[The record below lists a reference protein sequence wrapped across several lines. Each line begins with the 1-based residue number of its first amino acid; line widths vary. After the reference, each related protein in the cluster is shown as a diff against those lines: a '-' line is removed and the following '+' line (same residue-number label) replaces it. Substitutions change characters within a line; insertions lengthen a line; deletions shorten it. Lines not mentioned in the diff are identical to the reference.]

1 MGYDKLIGFL
11 NKNLHNNSFKNIF
24 YDSNESGSIVANH
37 IFFDITFIIYLCIT
51 KIEEDIDNIIKCILA
66 IKYVNKKYVIEK
78 IEQILKKDYWQQI
91 NFNINKILSCDN
103 VISMIDSLKEEI
115 NKNINE
121 LLSLV
126 ILFKLKHIVNTI
138 HVMKFIKSINLFFD
152 GIPSYSKILEQ
163 RKRRLNNYIDSKE
176 RKELFKKYFND
187 IEKNVIEED
196 GLIYDYF
203 VWLDNKFNFNK
214 SIGPFSYI
222 LLKIQN
228 IIKDRI
234 HSFFPKIKITID
246 FSINYGEAD
255 FKILKFIENK
265 NKSSEI
271 FIHSCDSDFIYFI
284 ILFQLKS
291 NQKLLKINY
300 NFIRYNVKN
309 EDDYMLINATTLINN
324 LIDKYKIVNKLNNFN
339 KINFIFDFLV
349 LVFMFGNDIL
359 PPNYEINTELSLALL
374 FETHY
379 LITKEE
385 ENIIN
390 LSSKN
395 LINFYNFKKWLTL
408 IKNKHSQT
416 IIILNKYYKLP
427 YNFIIFCTDKLNY
440 NIHDIINKLIIPYL
454 SYQGSLITYDKTDIR
469 SILFKKN
476 KSKVFNPL
484 DKFNSEIKEYL
495 NEYLN
500 KIFDYSN
507 INDYGLIKLERV
519 ADITNNS
526 FQNLYN
532 FLNTKVSNSNKFNY
546 DEFKNLKEIDSF
558 FKNIKSNF
566 NTKTYLETLYVHIY
580 IYFKDFNSF
589 SPYLLSYYNYLNSP
603 PISEII
609 NFIDNNDMNDFQIKI
624 ISKLKQNKTKKYF
637 CPISHHLFITPY
649 LIDSI
654 YIDEV
659 KYLSNIKEI
668 LTLIKNQID
677 NIWFEEDN
685 NYFNLKDINPMTFI
699 EVCDNAIRF
708 YKSKFVLSLIS
719 NNQKLLL

>member
-11 NKNLHNNSFKNIF
+11 NKNLHNDSFKNVF
-24 YDSNESGSIVANH
+24 YDSNESGYIVAND
-37 IFFDITFIIYLCIT
+37 IFFDITFIIYSCIT
-51 KIEEDIDNIIKCILA
+51 KIEEDIDNIIKCILS
-66 IKYVNKKYVIEK
+66 IKYVSRKIVIEK
-78 IEQILKKDYWQQI
+78 IEKILKKKYWEQI
-91 NFNINKILSCDN
+91 NFNINKILSCNN
-103 VISMIDSLKEEI
+103 VISMIESLKEEI

-121 LLSLV
+121 LLSFI
-126 ILFKLKHIVNTI
+126 ILFKLKQNVNNI
-138 HVMKFIKSINLFFD
+138 HVMKFIKSINIFFD

-163 RKRRLNNYIDSKE
+163 RKRRLNNYIDSRE
-176 RKELFKKYFND
+176 RKRLFKKYFD
-187 IEKNVIEED
+187 GIEENIIEED

-203 VWLDNKFNFNK
+203 VWLDNRFNFNK

-228 IIKDRI
+228 IIKDKI
-234 HSFFPKIKITID
+234 NIFFPGIKVTID

-255 FKILKFIENK
+255 FKILKFIEKK

-284 ILFQLKS
+284 LLFQLKS

-300 NFIRYNVKN
+300 NFLRYNVKN
-309 EDDYMLINATTLINN
+309 ENEYMLINATTLINN
-324 LIDKYKIVNKLNNFN
+324 LIDKYKLVNKLNNLN
-339 KINFIFDFLV
+339 KNNFIFDFLL

-359 PPNYEINTELSLALL
+359 PYNFEINTELSLALL

-379 LITKEE
+379 LITKEG
-385 ENIIN
+385 ENIVN
-390 LSSKN
+390 LSSKT
-395 LINFYNFKKWLTL
+395 LIKFNNFKKWLLL
-408 IKNKHSQT
+408 IKKKNSQT
-416 IIILNKYYKLP
+416 IILLNKYYKLP

-440 NIHDIINKLIIPYL
+440 NIYDIINKLIIPYL
-454 SYQGSLITYDKTDIR
+454 AYQGSLINFDKTDIR
-469 SILFKKN
+469 CILFKKN
-476 KSKVFNPL
+476 KGKKCNPL
-484 DKFNSEIKEYL
+484 DKFNSEIQDYL

-507 INDYGLIKLERV
+507 INDYGLIKLEKV
-519 ADITNNS
+519 ADITNNP

-532 FLNTKVSNSNKFNY
+532 FLNTKISKSNKFNSY
-546 DEFKNLKEIDSF
+546 ELKNLKEIDSF

-566 NTKTYLETLYVHIY
+566 NTRTYLETLFIHIHL
-580 IYFKDFNSF
+580 YFKDFNTF
-589 SPYLLSYYNYLNSP
+589 NPYLLSYYNYLNSP
-603 PISEII
+603 PLSEII
-609 NFIDNNDMNDFQIKI
+609 NFIDNNDMNDFQESLLCRIKENNI
-624 ISKLKQNKTKKYF
+624 KKYF

-668 LTLIKNQID
+668 LILIKNQID
-677 NIWFEEDN
+677 NIWFEDN
-685 NYFNLKDINPMTFI
+685 NENFNLKDINPITFI

-708 YKSKFVLSLIS
+708 YKSKFVLSLIT

>member
-11 NKNLHNNSFKNIF
+11 NKNLYNDSFKNIF

-66 IKYVNKKYVIEK
+66 IKYVDKQNIIEK
-78 IEQILKKDYWQQI
+78 IEKILKKDYWQQI
-91 NFNINKILSCDN
+91 NIDINKILSCNN
-103 VISMIDSLKEEI
+103 VISMIHILKEEI

-121 LLSLV
+121 LLSFV
-126 ILFKLKHIVNTI
+126 ILFKLKHIVNTV
-138 HVMKFIKSINLFFD
+138 HVVKFIKSVNLFFD

-163 RKRRLNNYIDSKE
+163 RKRRLNNYIDSRE
-176 RKELFKKYFND
+176 RKKLFKKYFD
-187 IEKNVIEED
+187 GIEENIIEED

-203 VWLDNKFNFNK
+203 VWLDNRFNFNK

-222 LLKIQN
+222 ILKIQN
-228 IIKDRI
+228 IIKDKI
-234 HSFFPKIKITID
+234 HIFFPGIKVTID

-255 FKILKFIENK
+255 FKILKFIEKK

-284 ILFQLKS
+284 LLFQLKS

-309 EDDYMLINATTLINN
+309 EKEYLLINATTLIKN
-324 LIDKYKIVNKLNNFN
+324 LIDKYKIVNKLNNLN
-339 KINFIFDFLV
+339 KNNFIFDFLL

-359 PPNYEINTELSLALL
+359 PPNFEINTELSLALL

-379 LITKEE
+379 LITKES

-390 LSSKN
+390 LSSN
-395 LINFYNFKKWLTL
+395 NFINFNKFKKWLML
-408 IKNKHSQT
+408 IKNKNSQT

-427 YNFIIFCTDKLNY
+427 YNFIIFCTDRLNY
-440 NIHDIINKLIIPYL
+440 NIYDIINKLIIPYL
-454 SYQGSLITYDKTDIR
+454 SYQGSLIDYDKTDIR
-469 SILFKKN
+469 CILFKKDKN
-476 KSKVFNPL
+476 KVFNPL
-484 DKFNSEIKEYL
+484 DKFNSEIKKSL

-507 INDYGLIKLERV
+507 INDYGLIKLEKV

-532 FLNTKVSNSNKFNY
+532 FLNKKISSSNKFNSY
-546 DEFKNLKEIDSF
+546 EFKNLKEIDSF
-558 FKNIKSNF
+558 FKKINSNF
-566 NTKTYLETLYVHIY
+566 NTKTYLETFFIHIY
-580 IYFKDFNSF
+580 IYFKDFNIF
-589 SPYLLSYYNYLNSP
+589 SPYLLSYYNYLNTP

-609 NFIDNNDMNDFQIKI
+609 NFIDSNDMNDFQVKL

-654 YIDEV
+654 YINEV

-677 NIWFEEDN
+677 NIWFEDN
-685 NYFNLKDINPMTFI
+685 NDNFNLKDIDPITFI

-708 YKSKFVLSLIS
+708 YKSKFVLSLIE